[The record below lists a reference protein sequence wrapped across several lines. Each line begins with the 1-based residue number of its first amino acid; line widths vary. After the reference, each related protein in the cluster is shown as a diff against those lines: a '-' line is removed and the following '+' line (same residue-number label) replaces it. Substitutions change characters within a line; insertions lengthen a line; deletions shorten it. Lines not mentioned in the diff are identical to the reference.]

1 MNGSPHY
8 ARHAAQRKQMH
19 YSPNLLNTIDN
30 AIDNTLIAV
39 IEYESNEREI
49 TLREIEPLAVVYKD
63 RKRNLVGWCRLRNDY
78 RSFRLDRLNMIKVK
92 QEKFARREDFNID
105 NFQDETG
112 GNPRDD
118 YENEEA

>member
-39 IEYESNEREI
+39 IEYESNERDI

-105 NFQDETG
+105 NFQDEIG